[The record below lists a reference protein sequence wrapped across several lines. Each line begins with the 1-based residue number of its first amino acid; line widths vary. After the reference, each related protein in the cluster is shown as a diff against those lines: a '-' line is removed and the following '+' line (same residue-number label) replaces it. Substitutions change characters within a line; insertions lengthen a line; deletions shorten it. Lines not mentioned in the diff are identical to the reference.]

1 MWTQDISLQLVFVYI
16 VLYASF
22 IFVFIFKL
30 IIALHLIPRTHL
42 CQAMVQL
49 KSKGQ
54 PQGQLDG

>member
-1 MWTQDISLQLVFVYI
+1 MWTQDISLQLVFVYN

-22 IFVFIFKL
+22 IFVFKL

-49 KSKGQ
+49 QSKGQ